1 MNKSDSVDDRTGL
14 TMHNVQV
21 TVDSAVEVNNCTA
34 RTNSNDNILDESVAK
49 KIISVIP
56 RER

>member
-1 MNKSDSVDDRTGL
+1 MNKSDSGNDRTGL
-14 TMHNVQV
+14 TMNNVQV
-21 TVDSAVEVNNCTA
+21 TVDSAVAVNNCAA

-49 KIISVIP
+49 KITSVIP